1 MSTDPVDPPVPDLPS
16 PTEVALEETLHFDY
30 PRSDIVLRSRDT
42 HNFHVSKH
50 YVVNSSP
57 VFRELIRTV
66 SDTSDVAN
74 GEEPESL
81 PVVKLP
87 DRGAT
92 LHGLLTFIFPVVP
105 ILPST
110 SDEIM
115 ELLAAAQKY
124 KMEPVLTHIR
134 GSIARKDPPFI
145 RPETAFRIYFLAQQ
159 YELHEE
165 VVRSAR
171 VTLRLPMVIED
182 LGDKLDFPGMT
193 GAYLHQLRK
202 YHERVRTDL
211 KSDVLEFRNSGL
223 PEDVKALRCTT
234 RYFHSSYYPPPNDR
248 THPPWLDTY
257 TKSIEDAPHLFDLIS
272 FENAWALHLQSKA
285 QSSATCSCVG
295 MSTQIIRTF
304 WEALAAVVHGAI
316 EKVRKVD
323 VTGVRC
329 NN

>member
-1 MSTDPVDPPVPDLPS
+1 MSTDPVDPPVLDLPS